1 MKSKEIRDTFLNF
14 FKSKSHKIVKSAPIV
29 VKNDPT
35 LMFTNAGMNQFKDFF
50 LGNVAPDNPRIADTQ
65 KCLRVSGKHND
76 LEEVGVDTY
85 HHTMFEMLGNW
96 SFGDYFKEEAI
107 AWAWELLTE
116 VYQIPKD
123 RLYVTV
129 FEGDE
134 ADNVPEDKDAYNI
147 WKQYI
152 AEERIIKASKKDNF
166 WEMGDTGPCG
176 PCSEIHV
183 DIRSDEERALKDGK
197 SLVNADHPQVVEI
210 WNLVF
215 IQFNRK
221 ADSSLELLP
230 DSHVDT
236 GMGFERLCM
245 VLQGKQSNYETD
257 VFTPIIAKISE
268 ITDVPY
274 GRSEPSDIA
283 LRVIADHIR
292 AITFTIVDGQMPSNT
307 GAGYVIRRILR
318 RGVRYAFS
326 FLDWKKPILHRLV
339 AVLVEQFG
347 ELFPELK
354 EQQGYVEKIIL
365 QEEKAFLRT
374 LETGLQRFAKIEE
387 ELEQSLTTTIKGE
400 DAFRLLDT
408 FGFPIDLTR
417 LLATEKNLTVDEE
430 GFEAEMKVQKD
441 RARQATK
448 VETGDW
454 TELMEGI
461 ENEFVGYDT
470 LETISQVVKYRQ
482 VKEKKKSY
490 FQIILDQTPFY
501 AESGGQVG
509 DTGYL
514 QFGDEKISVFDT
526 KKENNLIVHYVKKL
540 PEDIT
545 MPVQAVVSASK
556 RQKTANNHTAV
567 HLIHAALHE
576 VLGDH
581 ALQRG
586 QLVNDEYLRFDFAH
600 YEKVSKE
607 DLQQIERIVN
617 QKIRENIALEEL
629 RDMPIQEAMDMGAT
643 ALFGEKYG
651 DEVRVIVF
659 DRDFSVELCGGTHVA
674 ATGEIGFCK
683 IIEETSVAAGV
694 RRLVGITG
702 EKAFETISQ
711 QLEAFDS
718 INALFRKPKD
728 LAGTV
733 QALSDEKDQLKKEV
747 ERLQQIQANVIKE
760 ELKSKIEVIDGVNF
774 IGQEI
779 SVDTSDMIKHIAFNL
794 RKEVDNLFLV
804 LGANLDGK
812 ANLTVAFDDAS
823 TEENPNKHAGKLIRQ
838 LAKNIKGGGGGQ
850 AFYASAGGKDA
861 GGIGKAI
868 EEAKGMIG
876 GF

>member
-1 MKSKEIRDTFLNF
+1 MTSKEIRDTFLKF
-14 FKSKSHKIVKSAPIV
+14 FEGKSHKIVKSAPIV

-50 LGNVAPDNPRIADTQ
+50 LGNKKSDSPRVADTQ

-96 SFGDYFKEEAI
+96 SFGNYFKEEAI

-116 VYQIPKD
+116 VYGIPKD

-129 FEGDE
+129 FEGDD
-134 ADNVPEDKDAYNI
+134 ADNVPEDSEAYNF
-147 WKQYI
+147 WKQHI
-152 AEERIIKASKKDNF
+152 DENRIIKASKEDNF
-166 WEMGDTGPCG
+166 WEMGETGPCG
-176 PCSEIHV
+176 PCSEIHA
-183 DIRSDEERALKDGK
+183 DIRSEEDRASKDGK
-197 SLVNADHPQVVEI
+197 ALVNADHPQVVEI

-221 ADSSLELLP
+221 ADKSLEPLP

-245 VLQGKQSNYETD
+245 VLQDKQSNYETD

-268 ITDVPY
+268 ITNMPY
-274 GRSEPSDIA
+274 GKSEPSDIA

-292 AITFTIVDGQMPSNT
+292 AITFAIVDGQMPSNT

-326 FLDWKKPILHRLV
+326 FLDWKEPLLHRLV
-339 AVLVEQFG
+339 SVLVRQFS
-347 ELFPELK
+347 EIFPELE
-354 EQQGYVEKIIL
+354 EQQGFVEKIIL

-374 LETGLQRFAKIEE
+374 LATGLQRFAKIEG
-387 ELEQSLTTTIKGE
+387 ELENALSTTIKGE

-417 LLATEKNLTVDEE
+417 LLATEKGFTVDEE
-430 GFEAEMKVQKD
+430 GFEAEMQAQKE
-441 RARQATK
+441 RARKATK

-454 TELMEGI
+454 TELIGGV
-461 ENEFVGYDT
+461 ENEFVGYDS
-470 LETISQVVKYRQ
+470 LETISQVLKYRQ

-509 DTGYL
+509 DVGYL
-514 QFGDEKISVFDT
+514 QFGDEKIGVFDT
-526 KKENNLIVHYVKKL
+526 KKENNLIVHFVKKL
-540 PEDIT
+540 PADIS
-545 MPVQAVVSASK
+545 MPVQAVVSQDK

-567 HLIHAALHE
+567 HLIHAALHK
-576 VLGDH
+576 VLGEH
-581 ALQRG
+581 ALQKG

-600 YEKVSKE
+600 YSKVTKE
-607 DLQQIERIVN
+607 ELQEIERIVN
-617 QKIRENIALEEL
+617 EKIRQNIALEEL
-629 RDMPIQEAMDMGAT
+629 RDLPIQEAMDMGAT

-651 DEVRVIVF
+651 NEVRVIVF
-659 DRDFSVELCGGTHVA
+659 DRDYSVELCGGTHVA

-702 EKAFETISQ
+702 IKAFETITK
-711 QLEAFDS
+711 QLDTFNT
-718 INALFRKPKD
+718 INAMFKKPKN
-728 LAGTV
+728 LAATV
-733 QALSDEKDQLKKEV
+733 QSLWDENAELKKQIEAM
-747 ERLQQIQANVIKE
+747 QQAQAGVMKN
-760 ELKSKIEVIDGVNF
+760 ELKGKIEVINGVNF

-779 SVDTSDMIKHIAFNL
+779 SVDNADMVKHIAFNL
-794 RKEVDNLFLV
+794 RKEVSNLFLV
-804 LGANLDGK
+804 LGANIGGK
-812 ANLTVAFDDAS
+812 AHLTVAFDDAS
-823 TEENPNKHAGKLIRQ
+823 TKENPNKHAGKLIRQ
-838 LAKNIKGGGGGQ
+838 LAKNIRGGGGGQ

-868 EEAKGMIG
+868 EEARGMIG

>member
-1 MKSKEIRDTFLNF
+1 MTSKEIRDTFLNF
-14 FKSKSHKIVKSAPIV
+14 FESKSHKIVKSAPIV

-50 LGNVAPDNPRIADTQ
+50 LGNLKTDSPRVTDTQ

-96 SFGDYFKEEAI
+96 SFGNYFKEEAI

-116 VYQIPKD
+116 VYQISKD

-129 FEGDE
+129 FEGDHV
-134 ADNVPEDKDAYNI
+134 DKVPEDSEAYDI
-147 WKQYI
+147 WKKYI
-152 AEERIIKASKKDNF
+152 EEDRIIKASKKDNF
-166 WEMGDTGPCG
+166 WEMGETGPCG

-183 DIRSDEERALKDGK
+183 DIRSDEDRASKSGK

-221 ADSSLELLP
+221 ADKSLEVLP

-245 VLQGKQSNYETD
+245 VIQGKQSNYETD
-257 VFTPIIAKISE
+257 VFTPIISKISE
-268 ITDVPY
+268 ITGMPY
-274 GRSEPSDIA
+274 GKSEPSDIA

-326 FLDWKKPILHRLV
+326 FLDWKEPILHRLV
-339 AVLVEQFG
+339 AILVEQFG
-347 ELFPELK
+347 EVFPELK
-354 EQQGYVEKIIL
+354 EQQEYVERIIL
-365 QEEKAFLRT
+365 QEEKTFLRT
-374 LETGLQRFAKIEE
+374 LDAGLKRFAQIES
-387 ELEQSLTTTIKGE
+387 ELEQALSTNIKGE
-400 DAFRLLDT
+400 AAFKLYDT

-417 LLATEKNLTVDEE
+417 LLAQEKGFTVDEA
-430 GFEAEMKVQKD
+430 GFEAEMKIQKD

-454 TELMEGI
+454 IDLIEGI

-470 LETISQVVKYRQ
+470 LETVSQVVKYRG

-509 DTGYL
+509 DVGFL
-514 QFGDEKISVFDT
+514 QFGDEKIGVFDT
-526 KKENNLIVHYVKKL
+526 RKENNLIVHFVKKL

-545 MPVQAVVSASK
+545 MPVKAVVSQDK
-556 RQKTANNHTAV
+556 RQKITNNHTAV
-567 HLIHAALHE
+567 HLIHAALHK
-576 VLGDH
+576 VLGEQ
-581 ALQRG
+581 AVQRG

-600 YEKVSKE
+600 YEKVTKE
-607 DLQQIERIVN
+607 ELQQIERMVN
-617 QKIRENIALEEL
+617 EKIRENIPLEEL
-629 RDMPIQEAMDMGAT
+629 RNVPIQEAKDMGAI

-651 DEVRVIVF
+651 DEVRVIAF
-659 DRDFSVELCGGTHVA
+659 DRDYSVELCGGTHVA

-683 IIEETSVAAGV
+683 ITEETSVAAGV
-694 RRLVGITG
+694 RRLVAITG
-702 EKAFETISQ
+702 VKAFETISS
-711 QLEAFDS
+711 QL
-718 INALFRKPKD
+718 
-728 LAGTV
+728 
-733 QALSDEKDQLKKEV
+733 
-747 ERLQQIQANVIKE
+747 
-760 ELKSKIEVIDGVNF
+760 
-774 IGQEI
+774 
-779 SVDTSDMIKHIAFNL
+779 
-794 RKEVDNLFLV
+794 
-804 LGANLDGK
+804 
-812 ANLTVAFDDAS
+812 
-823 TEENPNKHAGKLIRQ
+823 
-838 LAKNIKGGGGGQ
+838 
-850 AFYASAGGKDA
+850 
-861 GGIGKAI
+861 
-868 EEAKGMIG
+868 
-876 GF
+876 

>member
-1 MKSKEIRDTFLNF
+1 MTSKEIRDTFLNF
-14 FKSKSHKIVKSAPIV
+14 FEGKSHKIVKSAPIV

-50 LGNVAPDNPRIADTQ
+50 LGNLKPDNPRIADTQ

-96 SFGDYFKEEAI
+96 SFGNYFKEEAI

-116 VYQIPKD
+116 IYQIPKD

-129 FEGDE
+129 FEGDH
-134 ADNVPEDKDAYNI
+134 ADNVPEDADAYNI
-147 WKQYI
+147 WKKYI
-152 AEERIIKASKKDNF
+152 AEDRILKASKKDNF

-183 DIRSDEERALKDGK
+183 DIRSDADRALKDGK

-221 ADSSLELLP
+221 ADSTLEQLP

-245 VLQGKQSNYETD
+245 VIQGKQSNYETD

-268 ITDVPY
+268 ITGVPY
-274 GRSEPSDIA
+274 GKSEPSDIA

-326 FLDWKKPILHRLV
+326 FLDWKEPILYRLV
-339 AVLVEQFG
+339 EVLVEQFG

-354 EQQGYVEKIIL
+354 QQQGYVEKIIL

-387 ELEQSLTTTIKGE
+387 ELAQALSSTIKGE

-417 LLATEKNLTVDEE
+417 LLATEKGLTVDEV
-430 GFEAEMKVQKD
+430 GFKEEMDAQKE

-454 TELMEGI
+454 TELMEGV

-470 LETISQVVKYRQ
+470 LQTISQVVKYRE

-490 FQIILDQTPFY
+490 FQIILDETPFY

-514 QFGDEKISVFDT
+514 QFGDEKITVFDT
-526 KKENNLIVHYVKKL
+526 KKENNLIVHFVKKL

-545 MPVQAVVSASK
+545 MPVQAVVSQDK
-556 RQKTANNHTAV
+556 RSKTANNHTAV
-567 HLIHAALHE
+567 HLIHAALHK
-576 VLGDH
+576 VLGNH
-581 ALQRG
+581 ALQKG

-600 YEKVSKE
+600 YEKVTKE
-607 DLQQIERIVN
+607 ETQQIERIVN
-617 QKIRENIALEEL
+617 EKIRQNIALEEL
-629 RDMPIQEAMDMGAT
+629 RNIPIQEATDMGAM

-651 DEVRVIVF
+651 DEVRVIIF
-659 DRDFSVELCGGTHVA
+659 DRDYSVELCGGTHVA

-683 IIEETSVAAGV
+683 IVEETSVAAGV

-702 EKAFETISQ
+702 VKAFETISS
-711 QLEAFDS
+711 QLDAFDT
-718 INALFRKPKD
+718 INAMFKKPKD
-728 LAGTV
+728 LADVV
-733 QALSDEKDQLKKEV
+733 QSLANENAQLKKEI
-747 ERLQQIQANVIKE
+747 ERMQQIQANDIKN
-760 ELKSKIEVIDGVNF
+760 ELMDKIEVINGVNF
-774 IGQEI
+774 IGQRI
-779 SVDTSDMIKHIAFNL
+779 DVDTADMVKHIAFNL
-794 RKEVDNLFLV
+794 RKEVSNLFLV
-804 LGANLDGK
+804 LGANIDGK
-812 ANLTVAFDDAS
+812 ANLTIAFDDAS
-823 TEENPNKHAGKLIRQ
+823 TEENPNKNAGKIIRQ
-838 LAKNIKGGGGGQ
+838 LAKHIKGGGGGQ

-861 GGIGKAI
+861 GGIEAAI
-868 EEAKGMIG
+868 EEAKGMIE

>member
-1 MKSKEIRDTFLNF
+1 
-14 FKSKSHKIVKSAPIV
+14 
-29 VKNDPT
+29 
-35 LMFTNAGMNQFKDFF
+35 
-50 LGNVAPDNPRIADTQ
+50 
-65 KCLRVSGKHND
+65 
-76 LEEVGVDTY
+76 
-85 HHTMFEMLGNW
+85 
-96 SFGDYFKEEAI
+96 
-107 AWAWELLTE
+107 
-116 VYQIPKD
+116 
-123 RLYVTV
+123 
-129 FEGDE
+129 
-134 ADNVPEDKDAYNI
+134 
-147 WKQYI
+147 
-152 AEERIIKASKKDNF
+152 
-166 WEMGDTGPCG
+166 CG

-183 DIRSDEERALKDGK
+183 DIRPDADRALRDGK
-197 SLVNADHPQVVEI
+197 ALVNADHPQVVEI

-221 ADSSLELLP
+221 ADKSLEALP
-230 DSHVDT
+230 DNHVDT

-245 VLQGKQSNYETD
+245 VIQGKQSNYETD
-257 VFTPIIAKISE
+257 VFTPIISKISE

-274 GRSEPSDIA
+274 GKSEPSDIA

-292 AITFTIVDGQMPSNT
+292 AITFAIVDGQMPSNT

-326 FLDWKKPILHRLV
+326 FLDWKKPILHQLV
-339 AVLVEQFG
+339 SVLVEQFG

-374 LETGLQRFAKIEE
+374 LEAGLKRFAKIEE
-387 ELEQSLTTTIKGE
+387 GLEQSLTTTIKGE
-400 DAFRLLDT
+400 DAFKLLDT

-417 LLATEKNLTVDEE
+417 LLATEKNFSVDEE
-430 GFEAEMKVQKD
+430 GFKAEMKIQKD

-454 TELMEGI
+454 TELMDGI

-526 KKENNLIVHYVKKL
+526 KKENNLIVHYIKKL

-545 MPVQAVVSASK
+545 MPVKAVVSQDK

-567 HLIHAALHE
+567 HLIHAALHK
-576 VLGDH
+576 VLGEH
-581 ALQRG
+581 ALQKG

-607 DLQQIERIVN
+607 QLQQIERIVN
-617 QKIRENIALEEL
+617 EKIRQNIALEEL

-659 DRDFSVELCGGTHVA
+659 DRDYSVELCGGTHVA

-702 EKAFETISQ
+702 TKAFETISS
-711 QLEAFDS
+711 QLDAFNS
-718 INALFRKPKD
+718 INAMFNKPKD
-728 LAGTV
+728 LAGVV
-733 QALSDEKDQLKKEV
+733 QNLADENALLKKEV
-747 ERLQQIQANVIKE
+747 ERMQQIQANIIKVG
-760 ELKSKIEVIDGVNF
+760 LKSKIEVIDGVNF

-779 SVDTSDMIKHIAFNL
+779 SVDTADMIKHIAFNL
-794 RKEVDNLFLV
+794 RKEVSNLFLV
-804 LGANLDGK
+804 LGANLKGK

-823 TEENPNKHAGKLIRQ
+823 TKENPNKNAGKIIRQ

-850 AFYASAGGKDA
+850 TFYASAGGKNP

-876 GF
+876 RF

>member
-1 MKSKEIRDTFLNF
+1 MTSKEIRDTFLKF
-14 FKSKSHKIVKSAPIV
+14 FEGKSHKIVKSAPIV

-50 LGNVAPDNPRIADTQ
+50 LGNRKSDSPRIADTQ

-96 SFGDYFKEEAI
+96 SFGNYFKEEAI

-134 ADNVPEDKDAYNI
+134 ADNVPEDSEAYNF
-147 WKQYI
+147 WKQHI
-152 AEERIIKASKKDNF
+152 DEDRIIKASKKDNF
-166 WEMGDTGPCG
+166 WEMGETGPCG
-176 PCSEIHV
+176 PCSEIHA
-183 DIRSDEERALKDGK
+183 DIRSDEDRALRDGK
-197 SLVNADHPQVVEI
+197 ALVNADHPQVVEI

-221 ADSSLELLP
+221 ADNSLVQLP
-230 DSHVDT
+230 ESHVDT

-257 VFTPIIAKISE
+257 VFTPIIGKISE
-268 ITDVPY
+268 ITGVPY
-274 GRSEPSDIA
+274 ERSEPSDIA

-326 FLDWKKPILHRLV
+326 FLDWKEPLLHRLV
-339 AVLVEQFG
+339 SVLVEQFS
-347 ELFPELK
+347 EIFPELE
-354 EQQGYVEKIIL
+354 EQQGFVEKIIL
-365 QEEKAFLRT
+365 QEERAFLRT
-374 LETGLQRFAKIEE
+374 LANGLQRFAKIEG
-387 ELEQSLTTTIKGE
+387 ELENALSTTIKGE

-417 LLATEKNLTVDEE
+417 LLAVEKGFTVDEE
-430 GFEAEMKVQKD
+430 GFKAEMKAQKD
-441 RARQATK
+441 RARLATK

-454 TELMEGI
+454 TELIGGI
-461 ENEFVGYDT
+461 ENEFVGYDS
-470 LETISQVVKYRQ
+470 LETISQVLKYRQ
-482 VKEKKKSY
+482 VKQKKKSY
-490 FQIILDQTPFY
+490 FQIVLDQTPFY

-509 DTGYL
+509 DVGYL
-514 QFGDEKISVFDT
+514 QFGDEKVGVFDT

-540 PEDIT
+540 PTDVS
-545 MPVQAVVSASK
+545 MPVQAVVSQDK

-576 VLGDH
+576 VLGEH
-581 ALQRG
+581 ALQKG

-600 YEKVSKE
+600 YSKVTKE
-607 DLQQIERIVN
+607 ELQEIERIVN
-617 QKIRENIALEEL
+617 EKIRQNIALEEL

-651 DEVRVIVF
+651 NEVRVIVF

-683 IIEETSVAAGV
+683 ITEETSVAAGV
-694 RRLVGITG
+694 RRLVAITG
-702 EKAFETISQ
+702 VKAFETITK
-711 QLEAFDS
+711 QLDAFDT
-718 INALFRKPKD
+718 INSLFKKPKD
-728 LAGTV
+728 LAATI
-733 QALSDEKDQLKKEV
+733 QSLWDENAELKKQIEAM
-747 ERLQQIQANVIKE
+747 QQEKAGI
-760 ELKSKIEVIDGVNF
+760 LKNKLKDKVEVINGVNF

-779 SVDTSDMIKHIAFNL
+779 SVDNADMVKHIAFNL
-794 RKEVDNLFLV
+794 RKEVSNLFLV
-804 LGANLDGK
+804 LGANIGGK
-812 ANLTVAFDDAS
+812 AHLTVAFDDAS
-823 TEENPNKHAGKLIRQ
+823 SKENPNKHAGKLIRQ
-838 LAKNIKGGGGGQ
+838 LAKNIRGGGGGQ
-850 AFYASAGGKDA
+850 AFYASAGGKDV

-868 EEAKGMIG
+868 EEARGMIG